1 MAVMDDFNTY
11 GELMDFANG
20 YISLLGGE
28 KRYSATVSGSKSILS
43 PIKI

>member
-1 MAVMDDFNTY
+1 MEEFNIY

-20 YISLLGGE
+20 YISLSGFCGE
-28 KRYSATVSGSKSILS
+28 KRYRATVSDSKSILS